1 MPTNVTVSFDVQID
15 ASGTINVF
23 AQGPETVDN
32 VIHADGKLDVSVLYT
47 DASNA
52 HIQFRGWSSTS
63 PANTE
68 DISGIRHN
76 TFAVTKNA
84 AGLAGYKL
92 NDVITGDFDCSGA
105 APWKANYKNGGVP
118 AYYSYGSFGDA
129 MLGAYAHYLFGHVQ
143 ATAAID
149 NDQAFVS
156 YMNSDASGNAMV
168 AARLLTALDAM
179 NATQCTKVA
188 KQVIGQDASRA
199 MDTDNDMNSPN
210 YYQALKFIQNDVIY
224 MRVKLAAPTVTSG
237 AAQLAAPA
245 ASKYSNA
252 VSALPALTNTLG
264 QDVYTLRI
272 VLK

>member
-32 VIHADGKLDVSVLYT
+32 VIWAKTSLNTSVLYT

-76 TFAVTKNA
+76 TSAVTKDA
-84 AGLAGYKL
+84 SGTAGFKL

-105 APWKANYKNGGVP
+105 APWKANYRLGGVP
-118 AYYSYGSFGDA
+118 AYYSYSSFGDA

-156 YMNSDASGNAMV
+156 YMNSDGAGNAMV
-168 AARLLTALDAM
+168 AARLLGALDTM
-179 NATQCTKVA
+179 SATACTKVA

-199 MDTDNDMNSPN
+199 MDTDNDLNSPN
-210 YYQALKFIQNDVIY
+210 YYQALKFIANDVIY
-224 MRVKLAAPTVTSG
+224 MRVKLATPTVTSG

-245 ASKYSNA
+245 ASKYSTAISGLANL
-252 VSALPALTNTLG
+252 SNGLG